1 MNKENIDE
9 VLRKFAH
16 KYKNYRFSEL
26 SSDSIKKVWNHG
38 MGLLEIYKVYPREG
52 IIAVNDFLYNRTDE
66 RKLSL
71 LKQMLG
77 GEWKIV
83 HCWYGY
89 PEFYNHNFSLK
100 YAIDKNQKEK
110 TK

>member
-1 MNKENIDE
+1 MNKENIDV

-16 KYKNYRFSEL
+16 KFRNYRFSEL
-26 SSDSIKKVWNHG
+26 SSDSVKKVWNRG

-71 LKQMLG
+71 LKQMLV

-100 YAIDKNQKEK
+100 YAID
-110 TK
+110 

>member
-9 VLRKFAH
+9 VLSKFAH
-16 KYKNYRFSEL
+16 KFRNYRFSEL
-26 SSDSIKKVWNHG
+26 SLDSVKKVWNHG

-66 RKLSL
+66 QKLSL

-83 HCWYGY
+83 RCMYGY

-100 YAIDKNQKEK
+100 YAIDENERKNI
-110 TK
+110 

>member
-26 SSDSIKKVWNHG
+26 SLDSVKKVWNHG
-38 MGLLEIYKVYPREG
+38 MELLEIYKVYPRES

-66 RKLSL
+66 QKLSL

-83 HCWYGY
+83 RCMYGY

-100 YAIDKNQKEK
+100 YAIDENERKNI
-110 TK
+110 

>member
-26 SSDSIKKVWNHG
+26 SLDSVKKVWNHG
-38 MGLLEIYKVYPREG
+38 MGLLEIYKVYPRES

-66 RKLSL
+66 QKLSL

-83 HCWYGY
+83 RCMYGY

-100 YAIDKNQKEK
+100 YAIDENERKNI
-110 TK
+110 

>member
-1 MNKENIDE
+1 MNKENIDG
-9 VLRKFAH
+9 VLRKFAR
-16 KYKNYRFSEL
+16 KYRNYRFSEL
-26 SSDSIKKVWNHG
+26 SLDSVKKLWNHG

-66 RKLSL
+66 KKLSL

-83 HCWYGY
+83 RCMYGY
-89 PEFYNHNFSLK
+89 PELYNHNFSLK
-100 YAIDKNQKEK
+100 YAIDENERKNI
-110 TK
+110 

>member
-1 MNKENIDE
+1 MNKKNIDE

-26 SSDSIKKVWNHG
+26 SLDSVKKVWNHG
-38 MGLLEIYKVYPREG
+38 MGLLEIYKVYPRES

-66 RKLSL
+66 QKLSL

-83 HCWYGY
+83 RCMYGY

-100 YAIDKNQKEK
+100 YAIDENERKNI
-110 TK
+110 

>member
-26 SSDSIKKVWNHG
+26 PSISVKKVWNHG
-38 MGLLEIYKVYPREG
+38 MGLLEIYKVYPRES

-66 RKLSL
+66 QKLSL

-83 HCWYGY
+83 RCMYGY

-100 YAIDKNQKEK
+100 YAIDENERKNI
-110 TK
+110 

>member
-1 MNKENIDE
+1 ME
-9 VLRKFAH
+9 
-16 KYKNYRFSEL
+16 
-26 SSDSIKKVWNHG
+26 
-38 MGLLEIYKVYPREG
+38 LLEIYKVYPRES

-66 RKLSL
+66 QKLSL

-83 HCWYGY
+83 RCMYGY

-100 YAIDKNQKEK
+100 YAIDENERKNI
-110 TK
+110 